1 MTVTDP
7 AAPPDSPASTATKAL
22 RDAAEHGDADAVAE
36 LLAPD
41 IVFHSPMTERVR
53 FEGRAE
59 VAELHRDIFAVLDG
73 LETEEPLALG
83 DSRSFTFRAR
93 VRGVRLEAHVL
104 VHVEEHGL
112 IDELTIFIRP
122 LPALAT
128 LFATLPPRVSARRR
142 GRLRGMVAGLLTRPL
157 AYVMR
162 TADRFTPHF
171 L

>member
-7 AAPPDSPASTATKAL
+7 TASPASPASTATTAL
-22 RDAAEHGDADAVAE
+22 RAAAERGDADAVAE

-41 IVFHSPMTERVR
+41 VVFHSPMTKRVR

-59 VAELHRDIFAVLDG
+59 VAELDRDIFAVLDG

-93 VRGVRLEAHVL
+93 VRGVQLEAHVL

-112 IDELTIFIRP
+112 IDELTIFI
-122 LPALAT
+122 
-128 LFATLPPRVSARRR
+128 
-142 GRLRGMVAGLLTRPL
+142 
-157 AYVMR
+157 
-162 TADRFTPHF
+162 
-171 L
+171 